1 MNYIIDTNIWIY
13 LFEGIK
19 EVEEIKKRISQ
30 KEIIPILTPVVY
42 TEVLGWQ
49 EIGEEAEKA
58 IRNYFSSLEMLD
70 LSMEHWEQIISWRKS
85 GIKKRLPDLMIAS
98 VSEKSG
104 FPVLTRN
111 IKDYDQLG
119 IEIEDPWK
127 RD

>member
-19 EVEEIKKRISQ
+19 EVEALKKRISQ
-30 KEIIPILTPVVY
+30 KEIIPVMTPVVY

-49 EIGEEAEKA
+49 EMGEEAEKT

-111 IKDYDQLG
+111 KKDYDQLG